1 VLRRGVLRFSRIEN
15 LLRES
20 AKSRGFQA
28 DGSLWLLAEWVLSD
42 AGAAVR
48 SPLVAEAVRII
59 DAVIAGMLCCKLCQ
73 QPEVSGFLMS
83 SSGAKPFAC
92 STLSPLPGPV

>member
-1 VLRRGVLRFSRIEN
+1 MLWRGVLRFSRIEN

-48 SPLVAEAVRII
+48 APLVAEAVRII
-59 DAVIAGMLCCKLCQ
+59 DAVIAGALRRNSHQ
-73 QPEVSGFLMS
+73 
-83 SSGAKPFAC
+83 
-92 STLSPLPGPV
+92 